1 MQNKLC
7 FTIPGTIRIKKN
19 SRRIYGFGKFKKNL
33 PSKAYETWELQA
45 RALFVMKHFGF
56 PTFTRPCH
64 VKAMFYYRGPE
75 FDLHGAMESI
85 ADAMEGL
92 VWNDDKQIVSWDWS
106 RKERDKANPRT
117 YVEVTWEDGVE
128 DKPMSQDECHRI
140 ASLIGRNVTHKA
152 WQNKEVKA

>member
-64 VKAMFYYRGPE
+64 VQAMFYFKGPE
-75 FDLHGAMESI
+75 PDLSGCMESV
-85 ADAMEGL
+85 ADCLQGL
-92 VWNDDKQIVSWDWS
+92 LYENDSQIVSWDGS
-106 RKERDKANPRT
+106 RKEHSKDNPRT
-117 YVEVTWEDGVE
+117 EIMVEW
-128 DKPMSQDECHRI
+128 
-140 ASLIGRNVTHKA
+140 
-152 WQNKEVKA
+152 